1 MFDQVTIPYITSCVC
16 VFHRYFTEAVFDIF
30 NCINVDISNCTFE
43 YNRGSGL
50 LFKSNRGNTGC
61 LAIGYNDLNSS
72 IDSVSVEIRNSKF
85 VGNLATTTVDDPR
98 LTDTSLINLLGT
110 NVYRGRGG
118 AIGIFLHNVNATTL
132 ISDCLFQNN
141 NALYGAGVYVAYG
154 GRPGEVQ
161 HTTTVKRCNFV
172 ENRAEFGGGAM
183 LAAFRIFGDNA
194 NPMVAEVIDS
204 NFTRNVA
211 LEVGGG
217 VGFTVADSMTDQG
230 VKGRLERCV
239 FTGNRAGGFG
249 SAARFTVINTFLERT
264 VMNDHEVIDW

>member
-1 MFDQVTIPYITSCVC
+1 M
-16 VFHRYFTEAVFDIF
+16 
-30 NCINVDISNCTFE
+30 DISDCNFE
-43 YNRGSGL
+43 YNQGSGL
-50 LFKSNRGNTGC
+50 SFLSNRGNTGC
-61 LAIGYNDLNSS
+61 LAIGYNNFNSS
-72 IDSVSVEIRNSKF
+72 IDSASVEIKNSKF
-85 VGNLATTTVDDPR
+85 VSNSATATVDDPR
-98 LTDTSLINLLGT
+98 LKDTSLINLLGT

-118 AIGIFLHNVNATTL
+118 AIGMFLDNVNTTTL
-132 ISDCLFQNN
+132 ITDCLFQNN
-141 NALYGAGVYVAYG
+141 SALYGAGMYIAYG
-154 GRPGEVQ
+154 GLPGKVQ

-172 ENRAEFGGGAM
+172 ENVAEFGGGAM

-217 VGFTVADSMTDQG
+217 VGFSVADSMTDQG
-230 VKGRLERCV
+230 VKGRLERCI

>member
-1 MFDQVTIPYITSCVC
+1 M
-16 VFHRYFTEAVFDIF
+16 
-30 NCINVDISNCTFE
+30 DISNCTFE

-50 LFKSNRGNTGC
+50 SSSSNRGNTGC
-61 LAIGYNDLNSS
+61 LAIGYNDFNTS
-72 IDSVSVEIRNSKF
+72 IDSVSVEIRNSNF
-85 VGNLATTTVDDPR
+85 VGNSATIDDPR
-98 LTDTSLINLLGT
+98 LTDTSLINLLST

-118 AIGIFLHNVNATTL
+118 GIGIYLHNVNATVL

-141 NALYGAGVYVAYG
+141 NALYGAGMYIAYG
-154 GRPGEVQ
+154 GWPGEVQ

-172 ENRAEFGGGAM
+172 ENSAEYGGGAM
-183 LAAFRIFGDNA
+183 QVTFRIFGDNA

-217 VGFTVADSMTDQG
+217 VGFSVADSMTDQG

-239 FTGNRAGGFG
+239 FTGNRAEGFG
-249 SAARFTVINTFLERT
+249 SAARFTIINTFLERT